1 MQCARS
7 AISSGVCAFTLAF
20 LAACSRA
27 EPVTQPIA
35 FNHKAHIK
43 ADIDCSTCHEKAADG
58 PAATL
63 PPLRVCV
70 KCHKEVQGKDPK
82 LEEAIMDAVA
92 KKQEIAWVQVNQ
104 VAGHVYF
111 SHRAHVAF
119 AEMECDVCHG
129 DMKSQEQPV
138 SVPNVATSMASCI
151 ECHQKKGASTDCLT
165 CHQ

>member
-1 MQCARS
+1 MRCARS
-7 AISSGVCAFTLAF
+7 AISRGAWALFVVLA
-20 LAACSRA
+20 AACSRV
-27 EPVTQPIA
+27 EPVKQPMA

-63 PPLRVCV
+63 PLLRVCA

-82 LEEAIMDAVA
+82 LEEGIMEAVS
-92 KKQEIAWVQVNQ
+92 KKQEIPWIQVNE

-111 SHRAHVAF
+111 SHRAHVGF

-129 DMKSQEQPV
+129 DMKAQEQPV
-138 SVPNVATSMASCI
+138 TVPNVATSMSSCI
-151 ECHQKKGASTDCLT
+151 ECHQKKGASTDCLA